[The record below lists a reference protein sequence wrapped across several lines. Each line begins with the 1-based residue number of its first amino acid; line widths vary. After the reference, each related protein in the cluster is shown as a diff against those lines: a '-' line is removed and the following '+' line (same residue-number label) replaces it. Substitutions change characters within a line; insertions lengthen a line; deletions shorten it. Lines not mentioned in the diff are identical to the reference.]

1 MNLCSFETVPAG
13 LRPTRMKE
21 RKIISIAPSFNCK
34 LKCEGCYL
42 TSNVTK
48 EMRDAVKSE
57 EYWMALIDEAA
68 AKGYGDFYITM
79 NPFPGVVKET
89 TKYLKKAKAKGMVTN
104 VTTVFQLV
112 PELDNEFFTNVDE
125 LTLSIDDLHG
135 IDLPIISYMLDVFT
149 IHPFVNSLS
158 EKDLPYITAVANL
171 NETLTAH
178 NVSLNYNLLWTPK
191 VFEYVLGCKEKGYIK
206 ERHEDNKSTVQHLF
220 YKPITL
226 YESEGWFW
234 EHFEKVM
241 KEVPEIN
248 ILGTAPWS
256 NCDISLKNRM
266 GSGLCPGYSHQMVDF
281 DPMGYARRCPENP
294 VAYDGTTIGKASKFL
309 SKGTPC
315 QTGKCNCIFN

>member
-1 MNLCSFETVPAG
+1 
-13 LRPTRMKE
+13 MKM

-68 AKGYGDFYITM
+68 ARGYDEFCITM

-89 TKYLKKAKAKGMVTN
+89 TKYLKKAKAKGLITN

-112 PELDNEFFTNVDE
+112 SELDNEFYTNVDK

-135 IDLPIISYMLDVFT
+135 IDLPILSYMLDVFT
-149 IHPFVNSLS
+149 IQPFISNMKQSKGIS
-158 EKDLPYITAVANL
+158 DKYMPHIDEVANIQ
-171 NETLTAH
+171 ETLTEH

-191 VFEYVLGCKEKGYIK
+191 VFEYVLDCKEKGYIK
-206 ERHEDNKSTVQHLF
+206 ERHEDNKTTVQHLF

-226 YESEGWFW
+226 YESEEWFW

-248 ILGTAPWS
+248 ILGTEPWS
-256 NCDISLKNRM
+256 DCDISLKNRM
-266 GSGLCPGYSHQMVDF
+266 GSGLCPGYHHQMVDF

-294 VAYDGTTIGKASKFL
+294 VAYDATSIGKATKFL
-309 SKGTPC
+309 NKGTPC
-315 QTGKCNCIFN
+315 KTEKCNCIFN